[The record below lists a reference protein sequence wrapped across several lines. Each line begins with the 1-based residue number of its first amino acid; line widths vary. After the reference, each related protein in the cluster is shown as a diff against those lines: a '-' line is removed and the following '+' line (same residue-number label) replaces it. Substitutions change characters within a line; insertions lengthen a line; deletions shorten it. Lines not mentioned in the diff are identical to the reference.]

1 MRMFCLRRCHESREN
16 WLSFLASLITTRNP
30 NEYKIFSSQKYFEGK
45 KLYLKGNSLFTLI
58 SFSVCKIQQMWVIKG
73 ARKKRWHNNYA
84 LLMPYCLKW
93 ETCRKKKKLISR
105 LQKWVD
111 LTFDNKFNEGQFS
124 IGKLPSSSSKSCFW
138 QIDFKS
144 LNIPGIW

>member
-93 ETCRKKKKLISR
+93 ETCRKKKNWFQGFR
-105 LQKWVD
+105 NE
-111 LTFDNKFNEGQFS
+111 LTWPSTTSSMKVNFQLVNYPHHQVNPVF
-124 IGKLPSSSSKSCFW
+124 GK
-138 QIDFKS
+138 
-144 LNIPGIW
+144 